1 MKRFQITEAEYE
13 AIKAK
18 EAKTKDKNISR
29 RLRVLMLRY
38 EGKKLDEITKM
49 TNLHRTSITQ
59 MCRRYREH
67 GLEEYAR
74 NKYQSHRWLLRQY
87 RTNELVRWRMH
98 FLSDAIAEIE
108 GLLEVNR
115 GFCKKQMA
123 EKAAPSLP
131 TNCAVVPKC
140 KTQSDERVRLRFL
153 IALFPMLFLHSVAL
167 SCRDFA
173 SAEARR
179 GLSVRPLHPF
189 GAAAFGDN
197 P

>member
-108 GLLEVNR
+108 GY
-115 GFCKKQMA
+115 
-123 EKAAPSLP
+123 
-131 TNCAVVPKC
+131 VVQIEQNLC
-140 KTQSDERVRLRFL
+140 KTGAAQAAA
-153 IALFPMLFLHSVAL
+153 ALFIK
-167 SCRDFA
+167 
-173 SAEARR
+173 
-179 GLSVRPLHPF
+179 
-189 GAAAFGDN
+189 
-197 P
+197 

>member
-115 GFCKKQMA
+115 DFCKKQMA
-123 EKAAPSLP
+123 EKASPALP
-131 TNCAVVPKC
+131 TNCAVVPK
-140 KTQSDERVRLRFL
+140 R
-153 IALFPMLFLHSVAL
+153 IM
-167 SCRDFA
+167 
-173 SAEARR
+173 
-179 GLSVRPLHPF
+179 PLHVANGRCRGF
-189 GAAAFGDN
+189 VYKSQSSSSVSGESAAFKLRVPGAGLGSTT
-197 P
+197 PSIATSTRKR